1 MFIVLFNIGHSII
14 PKLNIGPRGSRVPMW
29 ILEDNQSD
37 MEKIIFYFIH
47 FILTINLCANMGKD
61 DLTGWA

>member
-1 MFIVLFNIGHSII
+1 MYFLISTILSSRNSISAQEEAACQCGYWEI
-14 PKLNIGPRGSRVPMW
+14 T
-29 ILEDNQSD
+29 QSD